1 VSIGSS
7 VALSDAP
14 HGALLMGRSA
24 PPCKRATG
32 SWLTRPDDRRR
43 IVRPCPRP
51 AYGSGLDGTATT
63 EPVSFTTRPNARGGG
78 GPSQIAGIAA
88 SSPSLGPLSRKR
100 LVMARMPIPQPWF
113 RTPED
118 YEAIRHLVTD
128 EPQLFDTFEE
138 WLDAADK
145 RFEKFIAKGIT
156 VKKVFVDPQ
165 EFTAWCSATNVGHNR
180 ASFLAFAIAASTKQ

>member
-1 VSIGSS
+1 
-7 VALSDAP
+7 VA
-14 HGALLMGRSA
+14 
-24 PPCKRATG
+24 
-32 SWLTRPDDRRR
+32 R
-43 IVRPCPRP
+43 I
-51 AYGSGLDGTATT
+51 
-63 EPVSFTTRPNARGGG
+63 
-78 GPSQIAGIAA
+78 
-88 SSPSLGPLSRKR
+88 
-100 LVMARMPIPQPWF
+100 PIPQPWF

-180 ASFLAFAIAASTKQ
+180 ASFLAFAIAASIKQ